1 MYAFGSSCDDGG
13 HPCDDGGAGTDTLIG
28 GYGLAGVGGTL
39 RGGGGND
46 KITLTQGVYL
56 GTGQD
61 TAERL
66 AAAMA
71 QVTERQGETVPR
83 SGSEQG
89 TLEVGK
95 AMKAHGAA

>member
-1 MYAFGSSCDDGG
+1 MPVAEHEIPVAQVAADDMIL
-13 HPCDDGGAGTDTLIG
+13 DIG
-28 GYGLAGVGGTL
+28 P
-39 RGGGGND
+39 
-46 KITLTQGVYL
+46 
-56 GTGQD
+56 D

-71 QVTERQGETVPR
+71 QVTDRDGETVPR

-95 AMKAHGAA
+95 AMKAH